1 VADILFATVR
11 SVEMEISLDNNRA
24 SHYETSGVWPARG
37 SPILNWLMRGTHDEP
52 LIDKIFVELCSRLRA
67 AGVTVARGT
76 LHFRT
81 HHPQWLGTRIIW
93 RSGMRN
99 AEVRTV
105 GYHVQE
111 TAEFLDSPLRAI
123 INGANEIRRRLQ
135 SSEVESLSHPL
146 YEELGVEGLTDYI
159 AWPLDHTLGKRH
171 LVTFASD
178 APRGFDDDH
187 VAVLADILP
196 ALSLVSEIRLKNQ
209 FARTLLE
216 TYVGPHASEQILDG
230 ATTRGSGATVNAAI
244 LICDLRNFTALS
256 NLKSRDEVIDVLNGY
271 FDAMA
276 EPIERHGGEIL
287 KFMGDGLLAIFPL
300 SNPTACRD
308 LLRAIGEAQ
317 TALAGLNEQNLLAGR
332 DALSYGIGVHVG
344 EVMYGNIGSRK
355 RLDFTV
361 IGPAVNIASRLENL
375 TKEVKRSVLFSKAFV
390 EMAGC
395 ESKLEVVG
403 SYPLRGLGEPVTV
416 FAFSAGEVAE
426 NQAG

>member
-1 VADILFATVR
+1 
-11 SVEMEISLDNNRA
+11 MEFSLDGKRGSRHERSA
-24 SHYETSGVWPARG
+24 AWPAWG
-37 SPILNWLMRGTHDEP
+37 SQILDWLMRGTHDEP
-52 LIDKIFVELCSRLRA
+52 LIDKIFVELCSRLRV
-67 AGVTVARGT
+67 AGVPVARAS

-81 HHPQWLGTRIIW
+81 HHPQWLGARIIW

-99 AEVRTV
+99 AEIQTV
-105 GYHVQE
+105 GYHVE
-111 TAEFLDSPLRAI
+111 ATTEFLKSPLRAI
-123 INGANEIRRRLQ
+123 IDGANEIRQRLQ
-135 SSEVESLSHPL
+135 SSAVEILNHPL
-146 YEELGVEGLTDYI
+146 CEELRAEGLTDYI

-171 LVTFASD
+171 LVTFATD

-187 VAVLADILP
+187 FAVLAEILP
-196 ALSLVSEIRLKNQ
+196 ALALVSEIRLKNQ
-209 FARTLLE
+209 LARTLLE

-230 ATTRGSGATVNAAI
+230 ATTRGSGVTVDAAI

-256 NLKSRDEVIDVLNGY
+256 NLRSRDEVIDILNGY

-276 EPIERHGGEIL
+276 EPIERNGGEIL

-300 SNPTACRD
+300 SNPTACSD

-317 TALAGLNEQNLLAGR
+317 TALARLNEQNLLAGR

-344 EVMYGNIGSRK
+344 DVMYGNIGSRK

-361 IGPAVNIASRLENL
+361 IGPAVNIASRLESL
-375 TKEVKRSVLFSKAFV
+375 TKEVKRPVLFSQAFV

-395 ESKLEVVG
+395 ETKLEEVG

-416 FAFSAGEVAE
+416 FAFSTGKVAGNDVS
-426 NQAG
+426 

>member
-1 VADILFATVR
+1 
-11 SVEMEISLDNNRA
+11 MEISLNKTEV
-24 SHYETSGVWPARG
+24 SHYEKFGAWPASG
-37 SPILNWLMRGTHDEP
+37 SQILNWLMRGTHDEP
-52 LIDKIFVELCSRLRA
+52 LIDNIFVELCSRLRV
-67 AGVTVARGT
+67 AGVPVARAT

-81 HHPQWLGTRIIW
+81 RHPQWLGTRIIW
-93 RSGMRN
+93 RSGMRK

-105 GYHVQE
+105 GYHVEE
-111 TAEFLDSPLRAI
+111 TAEFLDSPFRAI
-123 INGANEIRRRLQ
+123 IVDGASEIRWRLQ
-135 SSEVESLSHPL
+135 SGEDRSLSHPL
-146 YEELGVEGLTDYI
+146 YEEFRAEGLTDYV

-178 APRGFDDDH
+178 APSGFDDDH
-187 VAVLADILP
+187 VAVLAEILP
-196 ALSLVSEIRLKNQ
+196 ALALVSEIRLKNQ
-209 FARTLLE
+209 LARTLLE

-230 ATTRGSGATVNAAI
+230 ATTRGNGVTVSAAV

-256 NLKSRDEVIDVLNGY
+256 NLRSRDEVIEILNGY

-300 SNPTACRD
+300 GNPTACID

-317 TALAGLNEQNLLAGR
+317 TALARLNEQSLLAGR
-332 DALSYGIGVHVG
+332 DALRYGIGVHVG
-344 EVMYGNIGSRK
+344 DVMYGNIGSRK

-375 TKEVKRSVLFSKAFV
+375 TKEVKRSVLFSKTFV

-395 ESKLEVVG
+395 GSKLENLG
-403 SYPLRGLGEPVTV
+403 SYPLRGLGEPVSV
-416 FAFSAGEVAE
+416 FAFSTSEVAA
-426 NQAG
+426 NQAV